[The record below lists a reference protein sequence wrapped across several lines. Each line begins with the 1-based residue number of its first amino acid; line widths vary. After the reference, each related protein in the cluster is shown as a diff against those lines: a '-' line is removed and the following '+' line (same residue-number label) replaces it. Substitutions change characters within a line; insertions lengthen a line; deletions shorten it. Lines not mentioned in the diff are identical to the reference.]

1 MEHKTSLPLHIVKRG
16 LFPNGSIAAPNSPM
30 TAEVKKAKY
39 VKGKCTF
46 RTLKEEVLAR
56 QFGEVL
62 KNIYVPDQVQ
72 KDVVASLRSNED
84 KSVAERREALF
95 ENGGS
100 ASR

>member
-1 MEHKTSLPLHIVKRG
+1 MHLPYI
-16 LFPNGSIAAPNSPM
+16 
-30 TAEVKKAKY
+30 
-39 VKGKCTF
+39 
-46 RTLKEEVLAR
+46 KEEVLAR

-62 KNIYVPDQVQ
+62 KNIYVPDPAL

-100 ASR
+100 VPR